1 MANVGPYTRE
11 WIEDSFPGGRWVK
24 RGDEDAWLIPS
35 PLRPDSSPSFVL
47 FPSRPDGGGGNAIDE
62 ARQEGFKISE
72 VCKKLGIED
81 AFKGNSASKA
91 APSPTYPLGDER
103 KAGAT
108 LDDIRALW
116 EKSKPA
122 TAEHFYIK
130 KKGLPFDDLRVT
142 PGGWLAVPQYSIE
155 TGALAGVE
163 RIAPHEKRS
172 KDDITKRQY
181 GKRLGGVYTIGDTDD
196 AKTLF
201 VSEGL
206 ATGHALHRITGEPVV
221 VVFSSGEFPKRA
233 PALMKR
239 WPDTEIVLCPDCD
252 DAGISSAEKA
262 VGASVLRLPDG
273 LPKGT
278 DWDDVL
284 RDKGPDAAREML
296 CAAWDNRKVAEGVVT
311 EAEDEAKE
319 AAVVESPATSFALQR
334 LGDIPLVEPRFLV
347 EDLFECDALCLFFG
361 ESGCKKSFVAIDLA
375 ASIAT
380 GAPWNRKQT
389 KEGVVIYLAGEGG
402 GGLPRRAR
410 AWEIHRGIS
419 LKDAPLYVSNRA
431 ALFMDEHGARIVE
444 NEVDRIAEMAG
455 SPVLIVVDTIARSM
469 VGGDEN
475 SAKDTSIFVERID
488 ALRRRYGASALLIHH
503 SGLSD
508 KGRLRG
514 SSAWKGALEAEYLI
528 EKSGDLVTV
537 TNQKMKDAPEPAP
550 FSFESVEYVVL
561 ETATGKEITSL
572 ALEPTD
578 EKPARVE
585 RISAGQKRALDSF
598 YEAAKANPILDEDG
612 AFLGV
617 HVEDWRGF
625 FYETATA
632 PTQSGKRQAFNRAVK
647 ELVEAGHLTVKDDVF
662 SPTSPADTL
671 IVNQNIRKMNFSSQR
686 DSVTERDI
694 VTPCNAADDD
704 PSVTSV
710 THSYRSVTL
719 SRSPVTLESE
729 TGVDVGGKPVLENEL
744 GAGLETPEQTPK
756 PSYLELL
763 KGGEHDADTKV
774 S

>member
-1 MANVGPYTRE
+1 MARTDIDRTQFYTRSFCE
-11 WIEDSFPGGRWVK
+11 SLAVKVKGWAKNPEGDDELICSVREDDHTPSCRINPRKGTYFDFGRGGSGKETFISELCKERGVDDPFPKSEKGAAPAVPRSQESIQRQAARELWEGASEGNEHPYLLRKKVEANGTRRSKVGVLWKDGALKKMSGDFLIVPSYDPDGSLVGLEQVTSDGKKYAFGSKGFHILDDLNPDAPLILAEGFATAASIKALSGANTACCFGAANFESAVRALRKVFPGEIVVAP
-24 RGDEDAWLIPS
+24 DAGTDVRIPGVAVVE
-35 PLRPDSSPSFVL
+35 LPS
-47 FPSRPDGGGGNAIDE
+47 G
-62 ARQEGFKISE
+62 SE
-72 VCKKLGIED
+72 KNDDWNDLHAELGIED
-81 AFKGNSASKA
+81 A
-91 APSPTYPLGDER
+91 
-103 KAGAT
+103 
-108 LDDIRALW
+108 RAFF
-116 EKSKPA
+116 
-122 TAEHFYIK
+122 H
-130 KKGLPFDDLRVT
+130 
-142 PGGWLAVPQYSIE
+142 
-155 TGALAGVE
+155 
-163 RIAPHEKRS
+163 
-172 KDDITKRQY
+172 
-181 GKRLGGVYTIGDTDD
+181 
-196 AKTLF
+196 
-201 VSEGL
+201 
-206 ATGHALHRITGEPVV
+206 
-221 VVFSSGEFPKRA
+221 
-233 PALMKR
+233 
-239 WPDTEIVLCPDCD
+239 
-252 DAGISSAEKA
+252 
-262 VGASVLRLPDG
+262 
-273 LPKGT
+273 
-278 DWDDVL
+278 
-284 RDKGPDAAREML
+284 
-296 CAAWDNRKVAEGVVT
+296 AAWDNRKVAEGVVT

-419 LKDAPLYVSNRA
+419 LKDAPLFVSNRA

-671 IVNQNIRKMNFSSQR
+671 IVNQNIRKMNLSSQR

-744 GAGLETPEQTPK
+744 GAGLETPEQKPKTP
-756 PSYLELL
+756 YLELL
-763 KGGEHDADTKV
+763 KGDEHDADTKV